1 MQSYHIAF
9 DGYTITDYAT
19 KDVDLF
25 DLFAAMLEE
34 FFELT
39 LTAFDGHD
47 AEACDASTDC
57 ECVGYYDAETRTLI
71 LRIAGIF
78 D

>member
-1 MQSYHIAF
+1 MQSYKINF
-9 DGYTITDYAT
+9 DGYIVTDYANSG
-19 KDVDLF
+19 VDLF

-34 FFELT
+34 FFDLA

-47 AEACDASTDC
+47 AQAQNSATDC
-57 ECVGYYDAETRTLI
+57 ECVGYYDAETRTLV
-71 LRIAGIF
+71 LHLAGMF